1 MPEISVLVAAH
12 QAAANIGQ
20 ALQSVCEQSFKD
32 WECVVVD
39 DGSTDHTV
47 EIVEDFVARDA
58 RFHLLRQEHSGVVT
72 ARNLGIELCCGR
84 YISIFDAD
92 DSMHPL
98 RLGTQC
104 LALDQMPAVDAI
116 GCHVRYEPREDC
128 GEGRLQYE
136 AWLNQQFT
144 AEDIRRDCFI
154 EMPVGHPTLMFRANV
169 LRKLQ
174 YRDMGWP
181 EDWDLLLRTL
191 HQGHEIGMCPEVMHQ
206 WNLST
211 SSLSAVH
218 ESYTTQ
224 AFLKCRAHFLAHSF
238 LKEESEYS
246 LIGYGNTGKA
256 LRKAMRKHGKTCTKI
271 YELHPDRIGQNIEGA
286 AVVHQKDIAQV
297 NAQGIAQ
304 KILVSVAGA
313 DARKKIREVLAA
325 KQYRDGDHF
334 VCTA

>member
-1 MPEISVLVAAH
+1 M
-12 QAAANIGQ
+12 
-20 ALQSVCEQSFKD
+20 
-32 WECVVVD
+32 VVD

-47 EIVEDFVARDA
+47 EVVEDFVARDD
-58 RFHLLRQEHSGVVT
+58 RFRLLRQEHSGVVT
-72 ARNLGIELCCGR
+72 ARNHGLSFCRGKFIA
-84 YISIFDAD
+84 IFDAD
-92 DSMHPL
+92 DSMHSL
-98 RLGTQC
+98 RLDTQR
-104 LALDQMPAVDAI
+104 LALNEMPAVDAM
-116 GCHVRYEPREDC
+116 GCHVRYEPRVDC

-191 HQGHEIGMCPEVMHQ
+191 DQGHEIGICAEILHQ
-206 WNLST
+206 WNLSP

-224 AFLKCRAHFLAHSF
+224 AFLECRAHFLAHSF
-238 LKEESEYS
+238 LKENSEYA

-256 LRKAMRKHGKTCTKI
+256 LRKALRKHDKTCTTI
-271 YELHPDRIGQNIEGA
+271 YELHPDRIGQNLEGA
-286 AVVHQKDIAQV
+286 AVLHRNDIPKV
-297 NAQGIAQ
+297 NAQ

-313 DARKKIREVLAA
+313 DARIKIRGILAA